1 MKRIICLLISIL
13 IILILIPNIPI
24 LADSTNLD
32 ETNENE
38 LEETVHN
45 YGNDNR
51 NDLLIYVM
59 AFVVFIGGLA
69 IVIAIGFLGLSIT
82 VICDAKIR
90 KKKESKKNTDYSYV
104 GTRKK

>member
-13 IILILIPNIPI
+13 IISILIFNIPI
-24 LADSTNLD
+24 FADGTNLD

-51 NDLLIYVM
+51 NNLLIYVM
-59 AFVVFIGGLA
+59 VFVVFIGGM
-69 IVIAIGFLGLSIT
+69 IISIGISFLGIY
-82 VICDAKIR
+82 IAGKCDAKRR
-90 KKKESKKNTDYSYV
+90 KKMQSKRNIE
-104 GTRKK
+104 